1 MDAVYDYTILGAGAV
16 GCVFGGLLCLS
27 GKRVQL
33 VNRSADNK
41 NAIAKDGLRL
51 ETDEGL
57 KIARPVAVQP
67 DEIESARVVM
77 VFTKTH
83 QLDAALAAAL
93 PKALADTVFVTLQN
107 GLGNGQRLADTV
119 GRDRVLH
126 GVTMLPAT
134 MVTPGFVRTHGAHK
148 TWLGPFFPQEG
159 AIAKAVC
166 EDLRVAGFDIDYVT
180 QPDKMIWQKACF
192 NIAINGISALSLASP
207 GLIKRTQG
215 LPELVHAMAAE
226 AISVAAAVNIEVD
239 ADQVHALI
247 DFACEQHTYHKP
259 SMLQDIERGRTT
271 EIEAMNGYIVGLAK
285 QHGIDVPL
293 NRLVYALVRA
303 RQAALDF
310 WAEAQ
315 V

>member
-1 MDAVYDYTILGAGAV
+1 MVRRAIQCDHLTVCDWKAKSGRQECYMDAVYDYTILGAGAV
-16 GCVFGGLLCLS
+16 GSVFGGLLCLS

-33 VNRSADNK
+33 VNRSTDNK

-107 GLGNGQRLADTV
+107 GLGNGQRLADIV

-134 MVTPGFVRTHGAHK
+134 MVTPGFLR
-148 TWLGPFFPQEG
+148 
-159 AIAKAVC
+159 AVFS
-166 EDLRVAGFDIDYVT
+166 R
-180 QPDKMIWQKACF
+180 
-192 NIAINGISALSLASP
+192 
-207 GLIKRTQG
+207 
-215 LPELVHAMAAE
+215 
-226 AISVAAAVNIEVD
+226 
-239 ADQVHALI
+239 
-247 DFACEQHTYHKP
+247 
-259 SMLQDIERGRTT
+259 
-271 EIEAMNGYIVGLAK
+271 
-285 QHGIDVPL
+285 
-293 NRLVYALVRA
+293 NR
-303 RQAALDF
+303 
-310 WAEAQ
+310 
-315 V
+315 